1 MAEEGS
7 KTKKAPTE
15 VENVTMADG
24 RVVGFAG
31 KRKMVKEINAEA
43 GTGQFDFRNG
53 ESRTFTIPE
62 GLLRDFAAHGASQK
76 IGDETAG
83 VESVD
88 DMVVAV
94 DTIIDRLLKGEW
106 TATRAAGDSF
116 AGASIVIRAIC
127 EVTGKPVDE
136 IKAFLQ
142 GKLDT
147 SKAAAEATGAKAL
160 TRKELYDS
168 FRKPGTRTAEVIDR
182 LEKEKLAKTSTVE
195 AEDLLAEL
203 G

>member
-7 KTKKAPTE
+7 KKKVTE
-15 VENVTMADG
+15 VENVTMLDG

-31 KRKMVKEINAEA
+31 KRKMVKEVNAEA
-43 GTGQFDFRNG
+43 GTVQFDFRNG

-62 GLLRDFAAHGASQK
+62 SLLRDFAAHGASQK

-94 DTIIDRLLKGEW
+94 DAIIDRLLKGEW

-127 EVTGKPVDE
+127 EVTGKTVEE

-142 GKLDT
+142 AKLDA
-147 SKAAAEATGAKAL
+147 SKAKAEADGSTPL
-160 TRKELYDS
+160 TRKALYDS
-168 FRKPGTRTAEVIDR
+168 FRKPGTKTAEVIDR
-182 LEKEKLAKTSTVE
+182 LEKEKLSKASSVE
-195 AEDLLAEL
+195 ADDLLAEL

>member
-7 KTKKAPTE
+7 KTKKAATE
-15 VENVTMADG
+15 VENVQMQDG
-24 RVVGFAG
+24 RTVGFAG
-31 KRKMVKEINAEA
+31 KRKMVKDVNAEA
-43 GTGQFDFRNG
+43 GTVRFDFRNG
-53 ESRTFTIPE
+53 ESRTFEIPDT
-62 GLLRDFAAHGASQK
+62 LLRDFAAHGASQK

-83 VESVD
+83 VEAVE

-127 EVTGKPVDE
+127 EVTGKSLEE

-147 SKAAAEATGAKAL
+147 SKAAAEASGSKAL

-168 FRKPGTRTAEVIDR
+168 FRKPGSKTAVVIDR
-182 LEKEKLAKTSTVE
+182 LEKEKLSKNSAVE
-195 AEDLLAEL
+195 ADDLLNEL
-203 G
+203 A

>member
-7 KTKKAPTE
+7 KTKKAAIE
-15 VENVTMADG
+15 VENVEMLDG
-24 RVVGFAG
+24 RIVGFAG
-31 KRKMVKEINAEA
+31 KRKLLKDVKAEA
-43 GTGQFDFRNG
+43 GTVRFDFRNG
-53 ESRTFTIPE
+53 ETRTFTIPE
-62 GLLRDFAAHGASQK
+62 ALLRDFAAHGASQK

-83 VESVD
+83 TELVE

-106 TATRAAGDSF
+106 SATRAAGDSF
-116 AGASIVIRAIC
+116 AGASVVIRAIC
-127 EVTGKPVDE
+127 EVTSKTVEE

-142 GKLDT
+142 GKLDG
-147 SKAAAEATGAKAL
+147 SKAAAEASGGKAL

-168 FRKPGTRTAEVIDR
+168 FRKPGSKTAEVIDR
-182 LEKEKLAKTSTVE
+182 LEKEKLSKASTIE
-195 AEDLLAEL
+195 ADDLLAEL